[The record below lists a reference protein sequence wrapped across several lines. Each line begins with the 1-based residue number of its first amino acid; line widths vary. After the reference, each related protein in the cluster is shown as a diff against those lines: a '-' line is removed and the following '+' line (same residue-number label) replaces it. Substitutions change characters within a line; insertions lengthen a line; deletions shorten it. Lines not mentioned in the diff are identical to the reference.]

1 MVHHISTLIMTKEKT
16 SLDDSDGGPRPE
28 TKPYLRPLLITF
40 GWMCVVLGAI
50 GVVTPGLPTTIFL
63 IMAAWAF
70 ARSSPKFHS
79 WLYEH
84 KYFGPTLRNW
94 DNYRIIPVNAKIF
107 AVLMMIASLI
117 YVAVFVAEDWWL
129 PALMLSVM
137 IPTAIYI
144 LTRDSPFPSK
154 MPDEQ

>member
-1 MVHHISTLIMTKEKT
+1 MTKEKIT
-16 SLDDSDGGPRPE
+16 IDYSNGDSRPE
-28 TKPYLRPLLITF
+28 TKPYLRPLLIIF
-40 GWMCVVLGAI
+40 GWMCVVVGAI
-50 GVVTPGLPTTIFL
+50 GVITPGLPTTIFL

-107 AVLMMIASLI
+107 AVLMMMASII
-117 YVAVFVAEDWWL
+117 YVVVFVAEDWLL

-144 LTRDSPFPSK
+144 LTRNSHFPSK
-154 MPDEQ
+154 VPDTQ